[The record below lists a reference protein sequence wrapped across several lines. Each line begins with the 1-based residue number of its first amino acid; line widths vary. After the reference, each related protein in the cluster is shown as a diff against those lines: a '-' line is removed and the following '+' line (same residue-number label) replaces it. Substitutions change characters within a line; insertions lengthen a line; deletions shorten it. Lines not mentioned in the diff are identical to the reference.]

1 MKMVVTKDTI
11 IMEVLRADMRTADIF
26 TEAGMHCLGWGGS
39 AYESIGDACNVH
51 GVNADNLVDRLNAF
65 FGN

>member
-1 MKMVVTKDTI
+1 MVVTKDTV
-11 IMEVLRADMRTADIF
+11 IMDVLRADMRTADIF
-26 TEAGMHCLGWGGS
+26 TEAGMHCLGCSG
-39 AYESIGDACNVH
+39 AAFESIGDACAVH